1 MKEKKRRKFVLRRGI
16 TLLGMVVFAFSIFS
30 VCAFGAEGSKWKDF
44 YIRNSEILKTND
56 LFSSGIRKI
65 GWGIVKGLVKFSDA
79 VQTLYDKSFGFI
91 DMTTNSNIN
100 DFVQRFKPAFVA
112 LTALALLYL
121 GYILIMKHDKKPNV
135 VTNICVAV
143 LCVSCSTF
151 MFGTLNGLAHSFK
164 TGVDSYS
171 IKGNEK
177 GAITIVDE
185 NTIDVLKLYKKHGD
199 SLKPSDYNKSTGG
212 VTEKNIKYLDINNV
226 INYKSDDF
234 SSEENPFKYRISAL
248 NPGGGEIISE
258 NDDGWGINDGDD
270 ADFGNEFYYR
280 YNLQWINTFI
290 QLISLI
296 IVYIAMS
303 YKCVRVAFE
312 LVVARL
318 LAYLYSAELSG
329 GEKVRKILAFIRD
342 SYILLGVTAICI
354 KLYAVFTGLIH
365 SYVGTS
371 ITSAVF
377 SLFLAFTVI
386 DGPNLVERLLGMDAG
401 LKSSTAR
408 MLAIGGMAMGA
419 TKFTARTSKNIM
431 DRLMERTKKGSDLA
445 SAGKGMENLAGND
458 KKAQDKMDK
467 NSKENNSVN
476 NTNNEQG
483 MQGAG
488 KDRDTEI
495 RNSSDSVKDSGKD
508 SAGTS
513 PDFMDKGQNM
523 NDKVNSD
530 LASRMDNR
538 MRKDGSSLGNQMDKM
553 SRTGVSD
560 RRSERTSM
568 PKRNTGTKSRYV
580 DRDSKKGE

>member
-1 MKEKKRRKFVLRRGI
+1 MKKNKRKKAVFRRGS
-16 TLLGMVVFAFSIFS
+16 TLLGMVIFAFCIFS
-30 VCAFGAEGSKWKDF
+30 ACAFGAEGSKWKDF

-91 DMTTNSNIN
+91 DMTTNSSIN
-100 DFVQRFKPAFVA
+100 DFVQRFKPAFIA

-199 SLKPSDYNKSTGG
+199 SLKPGDYKKSTGG
-212 VTEKNIKYLDINNV
+212 ITEKNLQYLDINNV
-226 INYKSDDF
+226 VNYKSDDF

-280 YNLQWINTFI
+280 YNVQWINTFI

-371 ITSAVF
+371 ITSAIF

-386 DGPNLVERLLGMDAG
+386 DGPNLVEKLLGMDAG

-431 DRLMERTKKGSDLA
+431 DKLMSKAKTGSNVA
-445 SAGKGMENLAGND
+445 SAGKGMENLTGND

-467 NSKENNSVN
+467 SSKENSTVN

-483 MQGAG
+483 MQGTG
-488 KDRDTEI
+488 KDRDTEV
-495 RNSSDSVKDSGKD
+495 RNSTDGVKN
-508 SAGTS
+508 SAGAS

-523 NDKVNSD
+523 KDKVNSD
-530 LASRMDNR
+530 LASRMDSR
-538 MRKDGSSLGNQMDKM
+538 MRKDGSNLGNQMD
-553 SRTGVSD
+553 RTSKSGAYGGS
-560 RRSERTSM
+560 SGRTSM

-580 DRDSKKGE
+580 DKDGKKGE